1 MGYYITAYTKN
12 GEELEIQHHY
22 IRGNTFAINGTTSPF
37 MTITYNYSPILKKV
51 INEGITSFHKKRVI
65 ETIDIMNKAISKL
78 SDDNEI
84 NIWNPTEGNVKK
96 ALINL
101 RELALLIIKSDANA
115 IWEVS

>member
-1 MGYYITAYTKN
+1 MGYDIRACTKN

-22 IRGNTFAINGTTSPF
+22 IRGHTFAINGTTSAH
-37 MTITYNYSPILKKV
+37 MTITYNYCAILEKV
-51 INEGITSFHKKRVI
+51 INEGIKSFHEKRVI
-65 ETIDIMNKAISKL
+65 ETIDIINEAINKL

-84 NIWNPTEGNVKK
+84 DIWKPTEGNVKK

-101 RELALLIIKSDANA
+101 RELAFLIINSDENA